1 MMKGVSTHSTVDNN
15 DGRQETLTG
24 VGTTHDTNQTLFQ
37 VPSEKEREEIIPIRL
52 QEIGSMD
59 VSATV
64 DSVEM
69 FDIEHDLP
77 FEFGTKIGPAL
88 FANAPDDL
96 NCTFEIELCLRK
108 DIIWS

>member
-1 MMKGVSTHSTVDNN
+1 
-15 DGRQETLTG
+15 
-24 VGTTHDTNQTLFQ
+24 
-37 VPSEKEREEIIPIRL
+37 
-52 QEIGSMD
+52 MD

-88 FANAPDDL
+88 F
-96 NCTFEIELCLRK
+96 CQR
-108 DIIWS
+108 SR